1 MIRVASAAYPLDWFE
16 NWEQFETKLINWVEE
31 AVSNGAKL
39 LVFPEYGALEL
50 ASLGGVSVTDDLE
63 ATIRTV
69 SNYMPQVDR
78 LHQRLAEKHQV
89 YICGATASVFSDP
102 DRRPTNRAKLFSP
115 AGKTGI
121 QDKLI
126 MTRFEREEWDIA
138 PGDTVQIHETALG
151 RIGIVICYDSE
162 FPLIARSMAEA
173 GAEIL
178 LVPSVT
184 ETFAGYTRV
193 RTGCMARALENQC
206 VVIHAPLVGEAPWT
220 EAADISVG
228 AAAVYGPS
236 DKGFPENG
244 VLAMG
249 ALNRPGWVY
258 ADFSLEQIEQVR
270 SSGTVL
276 NHAHW
281 KEQDGRL
288 GRINNTR
295 LT

>member
-1 MIRVASAAYPLDWFE
+1 MIRVAAAAYPLDWFE
-16 NWEQFETKLINWVEE
+16 NWEQFETKLTNWVEE

-50 ASLGGVSVTDDLE
+50 ASLGGSSVTDDLE

-78 LHQRLAEKHQV
+78 LYQQLAEAHQV
-89 YICGATASVFSDP
+89 YICGATASVFTNQDK
-102 DRRPTNRAKLFSP
+102 RPVNRAKLFSP
-115 AGKTGI
+115 AGSAGI

-138 PGDTVQIHETALG
+138 PGSTLQLHETTLG

-162 FPLIARSMAEA
+162 FPLIARSLVEA

-193 RTGCMARALENQC
+193 KTGCMARALENQC
-206 VVIHAPLVGEAPWT
+206 VVVHAPLVGEAPWT

-236 DKGFPENG
+236 DHGFPEDG
-244 VLAMG
+244 ILAMG
-249 ALNRPGWVY
+249 ELNKPGWVY
-258 ADFSLEQIEQVR
+258 ADFSPRQIEQVR
-270 SSGTVL
+270 AEGVVL

-281 KEQDGRL
+281 EEQDARL
-288 GRINNTR
+288 GSVNKTR